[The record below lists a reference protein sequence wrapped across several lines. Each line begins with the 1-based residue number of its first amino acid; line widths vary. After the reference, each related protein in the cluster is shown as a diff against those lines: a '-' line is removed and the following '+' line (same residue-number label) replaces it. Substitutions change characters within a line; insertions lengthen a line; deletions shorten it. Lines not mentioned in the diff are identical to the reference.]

1 MYLPEGLENT
11 PFNNL
16 YYKEI
21 FIYFHSF
28 ILFSGQPNQ
37 LGQHILI
44 QQPGG
49 NPILVMQPSAP
60 QTQTIMPTMIS
71 TSTGQGTILLQVNS
85 LNFL

>member
-1 MYLPEGLENT
+1 M
-11 PFNNL
+11 F
-16 YYKEI
+16 
-21 FIYFHSF
+21 SF
-28 ILFSGQPNQ
+28 ICLFSGQPNQ

-71 TSTGQGTILLQVNS
+71 TSTGQGTILLQV
-85 LNFL
+85 LTH

>member
-1 MYLPEGLENT
+1 MWEKFGKVQQSLFQGHFWGDT
-11 PFNNL
+11 
-16 YYKEI
+16 
-21 FIYFHSF
+21 FIHLSF
-28 ILFSGQPNQ
+28 FSGQPNQ

-85 LNFL
+85 LSFL

>member
-1 MYLPEGLENT
+1 MGKVWLNSTISILRT
-11 PFNNL
+11 FF
-16 YYKEI
+16 KI
-21 FIYFHSF
+21 FSF
-28 ILFSGQPNQ
+28 IFFSGQPNQ

-71 TSTGQGTILLQVNS
+71 TSTGQGTILLQV
-85 LNFL
+85 LIH

>member
-1 MYLPEGLENT
+1 MWEKFGKVQQSQFLGHFL
-11 PFNNL
+11 
-16 YYKEI
+16 KI
-21 FIYFHSF
+21 FSF
-28 ILFSGQPNQ
+28 ICLFFSGQPNQ

-85 LNFL
+85 LGFL